1 MMTFPQKIISLIQE
15 NSDKA
20 GDITPETDIWK
31 DIQIDSLDFL
41 MIVDAI
47 EDEFNIA
54 ITDEAVKKVRTI
66 SALCAKLEEM
76 FPGISDEYRG

>member
-1 MMTFPQKIISLIQE
+1 MTFEEKIISLIKE

-20 GDITPETDIWK
+20 GDISQETNIWK

-54 ITDEAVKKVRTI
+54 IIDEEIKKVQTI
-66 SALCAKLEEM
+66 SDICTKLREL
-76 FPGISDEYRG
+76 FPGIDNEFLS

>member
-1 MMTFPQKIISLIQE
+1 MTFEEKIISVIRE

-20 GDITPETDIWK
+20 GDISPETNIWK

-54 ITDEAVKKVRTI
+54 VTNEAIKNVQTI
-66 SALCAKLEEM
+66 SDICTMLRDTY
-76 FPGISDEYRG
+76 PGIDHEFV

>member
-1 MMTFPQKIISLIQE
+1 MTFEEKIISLIKE

-20 GDITPETDIWK
+20 GDISVETNIWR

-54 ITDEAVKKVRTI
+54 ITDEEIKKVQTI
-66 SALCAKLEEM
+66 SDICTKLREM
-76 FPGISDEYRG
+76 SPGIDDEFIS

>member
-1 MMTFPQKIISLIQE
+1 MTFEEKIISLIQE
-15 NSDKA
+15 NTDKV
-20 GDITPETDIWK
+20 GDISPVTNIWK

-54 ITDEAVKKVRTI
+54 ISDEEIKKVQTI
-66 SALCAKLEEM
+66 SDICAKLRGM
-76 FPGISDEYRG
+76 FPGIDNEFLA